1 MPRLVVSAK
10 SALRV
15 DGGGQPLCYFFP
27 AVTMRRRLV
36 PGAVIAGAA
45 LVLALRLTAA
55 APAAASAPWVVFSA
69 HPDGTALQQLFRVQS
84 NGDGLQQIS
93 KGASPATDPS
103 FSPDGKKLVFVRLG
117 RGIYSIDLDGTNE
130 RRLTKNGR
138 DSYPVWSPSGKQ
150 IAFLRPHKKQWTLF
164 VMTSSGVGEHRLP
177 QAPPGG
183 RPAWT
188 KDGKAILLPTVAD
201 VSRVDPRTGRILG
214 RVDLQPELV
223 SSTAAAVAPNGRSV
237 AYIGRRPLTGPEDC
251 GESPCPMF
259 ALYLVS
265 TSRKKPL
272 KIANGTGPATWLP
285 DGKTLV
291 YVTGGK
297 LILTALPGGKS
308 TSISMDEHLLAGD
321 APPAWQPR

>member
-1 MPRLVVSAK
+1 MV
-10 SALRV
+10 
-15 DGGGQPLCYFFP
+15 
-27 AVTMRRRLV
+27 V
-36 PGAVIAGAA
+36 PGAVVATA
-45 LVLALRLTAA
+45 VLAIALKLAVS
-55 APAAASAPWVVFSA
+55 APAAADVPWVVFSA

-93 KGASPATDPS
+93 KGASPATDPA
-103 FSPDGKKLVFVRLG
+103 FSPDGKRIVFVRLG
-117 RGIYSIDLDGTNE
+117 KGIFSIGLDGTNE
-130 RRLTKNGR
+130 KRLTKNGR

-150 IAFLRPHKKQWTLF
+150 IAFLRPYKKQWTLF
-164 VMTSSGVGEHRLP
+164 VMTSSGAKEHRLP
-177 QAPPGG
+177 LAPAGG

-188 KDGKAILLPTVAD
+188 TNGKAILVPTAAD
-201 VSRVDPRTGRILG
+201 VSRVDPRTGRITG
-214 RVDLQPELV
+214 RVDLQAELQ
-223 SSTAAAVAPNGRSV
+223 SSTAAAVAPDGRSI
-237 AYIGRRPLTGPEDC
+237 AYIGRRPLTGPADC

-259 ALYLVS
+259 ALYLAS

-285 DGKTLV
+285 DGKTV
-291 YVTGGK
+291 IYVTGGK

>member
-1 MPRLVVSAK
+1 MLA
-10 SALRV
+10 SAL
-15 DGGGQPLCYFFP
+15 
-27 AVTMRRRLV
+27 
-36 PGAVIAGAA
+36 
-45 LVLALRLTAA
+45 LVLALKLAA
-55 APAAASAPWVVFSA
+55 GAPAAASASWIVFSA

-93 KGASPATDPS
+93 KGASPATDPA
-103 FSPDGKKLVFVRLG
+103 FSPDGKKLAFVRLG
-117 RGIYSIDLDGTNE
+117 SGIFSIDLDGTNE
-130 RRLTKNGR
+130 KRLTKNGR
-138 DSYPVWSPSGKQ
+138 DSYPVWSPDGKQ

-164 VMTSSGVGEHRLP
+164 VMSSTGAREHRLP

-214 RVDLQPELV
+214 RVDLQAELV
-223 SSTAAAVAPNGRSV
+223 SSTAAAVSPNGRSV
-237 AYIGRRPLTGPEDC
+237 AYIGRRPLTGPPDC

-259 ALYLVS
+259 ALYLAS
-265 TSRKKPL
+265 TARKKPL

-285 DGKTLV
+285 DGKTLI
-291 YVTGGK
+291 YVTSGK

-308 TSISMDEHLLAGD
+308 TTISMDEHLLAGD